1 MRPDSLLII
10 VRVFTDFAIYL
21 WLCVKPSRNLAAENL
36 FLRKQLALYK
46 ERQIKPRSTD
56 PATRFTMAFL
66 SQRFDWR
73 NALVIVQPRTLIRW
87 HRQCY
92 RTFWRNKSQ
101 AGRPAIPP
109 ELQRLIRRM
118 ANENIT
124 WGEERIANELLLKLG
139 ISVSPRTVRKYMP
152 RRSNHTG
159 PRGDQRWSTFL
170 KNHASA
176 IVACDFCVV
185 VTANF
190 RVLYAFVLIEHGS
203 RRLIHTNVTA
213 HPTADW
219 ARQQIRE
226 AIPSDH
232 QYRFLLHDRDC
243 IFSTAFDKTVS
254 NLGIK
259 PIKTPRQSPK
269 ANAICERVIGT
280 LRRECLDYVIPL
292 SEGHLRR
299 TIKLWGT
306 HYNRSRPHSA
316 LGPDIPSRFAKPGA
330 NVVQLPRKFKP
341 TDRIKATP
349 ILGGLHH
356 DYQFVAA

>member
-1 MRPDSLLII
+1 
-10 VRVFTDFAIYL
+10 
-21 WLCVKPSRNLAAENL
+21 
-36 FLRKQLALYK
+36 
-46 ERQIKPRSTD
+46 
-56 PATRFTMAFL
+56 
-66 SQRFDWR
+66 
-73 NALVIVQPRTLIRW
+73 
-87 HRQCY
+87 
-92 RTFWRNKSQ
+92 
-101 AGRPAIPP
+101 
-109 ELQRLIRRM
+109 M

-139 ISVSPRTVRKYMP
+139 IALSPRTVRKYMP
-152 RRSNHTG
+152 KRPNHQG

-176 IVACDFCVV
+176 IVACDFCIV

-190 RVLYAFVLIEHGS
+190 RLLYAYVLIEHES

-213 HPTADW
+213 NPTADW

-232 QYRFLLHDRDC
+232 QYRFLLHDHDC
-243 IFSTAFDKTVS
+243 IFSSCFDETIK

-292 SEGHLRR
+292 SERHLRR
-299 TIKLWGT
+299 ILTLWVD
-306 HYNRSRPHSA
+306 HYNRSRPHSTI
-316 LGPDIPSRFAKPGA
+316 GPDIPFRVTKLGV
-330 NVVQLPRKFKP
+330 NTVQLPRKIKP
-341 TDRIKATP
+341 TDRIIATP

-356 DYQFVAA
+356 NYQIMVA

>member
-10 VRVFTDFAIYL
+10 VRVIADLVNFV
-21 WLCVKPSRNLAAENL
+21 WLCAKPSRNLAAENL

-66 SQRFDWR
+66 SQRFAWR
-73 NALVIVQPRTLIRW
+73 DALVIVQPRTLIRW

-92 RTFWRNKSQ
+92 RTFWRNKTQ
-101 AGRPAIPP
+101 AGRPTIPQ
-109 ELQRLIRRM
+109 ELQLLIRRM

-139 ISVSPRTVRKYMP
+139 IALSPRTVRKYMP
-152 RRSNHTG
+152 KRSNHQG

-190 RVLYAFVLIEHGS
+190 RVLYVFVLIEHGS

-213 HPTADW
+213 NPTADW

-232 QYRFLLHDRDC
+232 RYRFLLHDRDC
-243 IFSTAFDKTVS
+243 IFSTAFDETIS

-292 SEGHLRR
+292 SERHLRR
-299 TIKLWGT
+299 ILKFWVA

-316 LGPDIPSRFAKPGA
+316 IGPDIPSRVTKPSAK
-330 NVVQLPRKFKP
+330 VVQLRRNIRP
-341 TDRIKATP
+341 TDRIVATS

-356 DYQFVAA
+356 DYQIMVA

>member
-1 MRPDSLLII
+1 
-10 VRVFTDFAIYL
+10 
-21 WLCVKPSRNLAAENL
+21 
-36 FLRKQLALYK
+36 
-46 ERQIKPRSTD
+46 
-56 PATRFTMAFL
+56 MAFL

-73 NALVIVQPRTLIRW
+73 DALVIVQPQTLMRW
-87 HRQCY
+87 HRQRF
-92 RTFWRNKSQ
+92 RTLWREKYQ
-101 AGRPAIPP
+101 AGRPPIPL

-118 ANENIT
+118 AKENIT
-124 WGEERIANELLLKLG
+124 WGEERIANELWVKLS

-152 RRSNHTG
+152 TKSDHHG

-170 KNHASA
+170 KNHANA
-176 IVACDFCVV
+176 IVACDFCIV

-190 RVLYAFVLIEHGS
+190 RVLYVFVMIEHGS

-213 HPTADW
+213 TPTAEW

-232 QYRFLLHDRDC
+232 AYRYLLRDRDC
-243 IFSTAFDKTVS
+243 IFSTDFDKTIT

-259 PIKTPRQSPK
+259 PIKTLRQSPK

-292 SEGHLRR
+292 SENHLRR
-299 TIKLWGT
+299 ILKLWVSQF
-306 HYNRSRPHSA
+306 NCLRPHSS
-316 LGPDIPSRFAKPGA
+316 LGPDLPSRNANLTT
-330 NVVQLPRKFKP
+330 NVVRMPRQIQP
-341 TDRIKATP
+341 EDRIVATP

-356 DYQFVAA
+356 DYQFKAA

>member
-10 VRVFTDFAIYL
+10 VRVIADFAKYL
-21 WLCVKPSRNLAAENL
+21 WLCVKPSINLASENL

-56 PATRFTMAFL
+56 PATRITMAFL

-73 NALVIVQPRTLIRW
+73 DALVIVQPRTLIRW
-87 HRQCY
+87 HRHSY
-92 RTFWRNKSQ
+92 RTLWRNKSR

-109 ELQRLIRRM
+109 ELQQLIRRM

-139 ISVSPRTVRKYMP
+139 IALSPRTVRKYMP
-152 RRSNHTG
+152 DRSNHQG

-185 VTANF
+185 ITANF
-190 RVLYAFVLIEHGS
+190 RVLYAFVMIEHGS

-213 HPTADW
+213 NPTADW

-243 IFSTAFDKTVS
+243 IFSSSFDETIK

-259 PIKTPRQSPK
+259 PIKTPRKSPK

-292 SEGHLRR
+292 SERHLRR
-299 TIKLWGT
+299 ILTLWVD

-316 LGPDIPSRFAKPGA
+316 LGPGIPTRVAKPSA
-330 NVVQLPRKFKP
+330 NVVRLPIKIQP
-341 TDRIKATP
+341 TDRIIATP

-356 DYQFVAA
+356 DYQIMVA

>member
-1 MRPDSLLII
+1 
-10 VRVFTDFAIYL
+10 
-21 WLCVKPSRNLAAENL
+21 
-36 FLRKQLALYK
+36 
-46 ERQIKPRSTD
+46 
-56 PATRFTMAFL
+56 MAFL

-73 NALVIVQPRTLIRW
+73 DALVIVQPRTLIRW

-92 RTFWRNKSQ
+92 RTFWRNRSQ
-101 AGRPAIPP
+101 AGRPAIPL

-139 ISVSPRTVRKYMP
+139 IPVSPRTVRKYMP
-152 RRSNHTG
+152 RRTNHSR

-176 IVACDFCVV
+176 IVACDFCIV

-190 RVLYAFVLIEHGS
+190 RVLYAFVLIEHGT
-203 RRLIHTNVTA
+203 RRLIHSNVA
-213 HPTADW
+213 ANPTADW

-232 QYRFLLHDRDC
+232 QYRFLIDDRDC
-243 IFSTAFDKTVS
+243 IFSTAFDKTIT

-259 PIKTPRQSPK
+259 PITTPRQSPK

-280 LRRECLDYVIPL
+280 MRRECLDYVIPL
-292 SEGHLRR
+292 SESYLRK
-299 TIKLWGT
+299 ILNLWIP
-306 HYNRSRPHSA
+306 HYNCSRPHSSI
-316 LGPDIPSRFAKPGA
+316 GPDIPSRVAKPST
-330 NVVQLPRKFKP
+330 NVVRLPSNIKP
-341 TDRIKATP
+341 DDRIIATP

-356 DYQFVAA
+356 DYQIIAA